1 MDIRPFYLEQGDGE
15 PLILLHGNGE
25 SSDYFKHQMP
35 VFSQRYHVFAVD
47 TRGHGQTPRGTKPFT
62 LSQFADD
69 LRDFLDAQGIA
80 QAHML
85 GFSDGGNI
93 ALLFA
98 LRYPER
104 VKTLILNGANL
115 APTGVRRRYQWPIEL
130 GYRLTKRFARR
141 SEEAAQQHALL
152 ALMVEEPHIHPESL
166 AALTVPVLVIAGTHD
181 MIAEKHTRLIAS
193 SIPGAQLCL
202 LNGDHFIAAKQA
214 QAFNEAVLAFLETNK
229 SGL

>member
-47 TRGHGQTPRGTKPFT
+47 TRGHGQTPRGTEPFT

-80 QAHML
+80 QAHIL

-141 SEEAAQQHALL
+141 SEEAAQHHALL
-152 ALMVEEPHIHPESL
+152 ALMVEEPHIHCGKAHP
-166 AALTVPVLVIAGTHD
+166 ADCQQHPGRTALFAERRPFYCRKAGAGFQRSRAGVFGNEQ
-181 MIAEKHTRLIAS
+181 IRIIILIF
-193 SIPGAQLCL
+193 CL
-202 LNGDHFIAAKQA
+202 LFSALCDKI
-214 QAFNEAVLAFLETNK
+214 
-229 SGL
+229 

>member
-25 SSDYFKHQMP
+25 SSDYFKHQIP

-47 TRGHGQTPRGTKPFT
+47 TRGHGQTSRGTKPFT

-69 LRDFLDAQGIA
+69 LHDFLDVQGIL
-80 QAHML
+80 QAHIL

-115 APTGVRRRYQWPIEL
+115 EPKGVRRRYQWPIEVD
-130 GYRLTKRFARR
+130 YWLTKPFARR
-141 SEEAAQQHALL
+141 SEEAAQHHALL
-152 ALMVEEPHIHPESL
+152 ALMVKEPHIAPESL
-166 AALTVPVLVIAGTHD
+166 FALTMPTLVIAGTHD
-181 MIAEKHTRLIAS
+181 MITEKHTRLIAKS
-193 SIPGAQLCL
+193 LPHAKLCL
-202 LNGDHFIAAKQA
+202 LDGDHFIAAKQPDT
-214 QAFNEAVLAFLETNK
+214 FNREVLTFLESAATV
-229 SGL
+229 